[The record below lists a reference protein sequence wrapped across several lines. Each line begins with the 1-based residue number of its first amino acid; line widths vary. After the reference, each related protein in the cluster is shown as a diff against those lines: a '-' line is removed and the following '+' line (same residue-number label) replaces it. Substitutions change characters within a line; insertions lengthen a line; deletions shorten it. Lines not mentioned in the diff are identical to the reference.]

1 MIVTTTMIVVSM
13 MSRTKATR
21 KKDLDRFAKY
31 LVSLVAEN
39 LFSCTVEKQDASAS
53 VCADDT
59 IANQRKNIRS

>member
-1 MIVTTTMIVVSM
+1 